1 MFSRAPVDEQIQLT
15 VKSNIVHYNLAG
27 VVYYGDTHYTARFV
41 DTDGRVWYND
51 GLTLGRRAQL
61 ERFIHDMDM
70 MKDRAG
76 KSCDIL
82 IYRRT

>member
-1 MFSRAPVDEQIQLT
+1 MPVDKQIQLT
-15 VKSNIVHYNLAG
+15 IKLNIIHYNLAG
-27 VVYYGDTHYTARFV
+27 VVYYRDAHYTARFV
-41 DTDGRVWYND
+41 DTDGCVWYND

-61 ERFIHDMDM
+61 EGFIHNMDM
-70 MKDRAG
+70 MKDRAN